1 MKVTLIN
8 YTGMGMDQ
16 WEAANQLI
24 FTKSTRLT
32 MSPGLLDDIRAW
44 SEKDKIEALE
54 YMSNTIQSSL
64 EFVDY
69 TFLVEDCDRAFTHQL
84 VRTRTGSYAQQT
96 MRILNVSGFNYTTG
110 PSIKNDPLT
119 ERIYER
125 CMNSIQ
131 CEYDALIASGAEIED
146 ARGVLPTNICTNIVA
161 KFNLRTISELVAK
174 RSSPRTQGAYRD
186 YVNQVADA
194 VLEVHPMFDV
204 FLRNRKVD
212 AAKNLDEFLKS
223 CQQTDNISKETMT
236 SLMKQVDILRGS

>member
-1 MKVTLIN
+1 MKLTLIN
-8 YTGMGMDQ
+8 HTGMGMDQ

-44 SEKDKIEALE
+44 PEKDKIEALE

-69 TFLVEDCDRAFTHQL
+69 TFLIEDCDRAFTHQL

-96 MRILNVSGFNYTTG
+96 MRILNVSGFKYTEG
-110 PSIKNDPLT
+110 PSIRKDPLT
-119 ERIYER
+119 KRIYEK
-125 CMNSIQ
+125 CMSNIQ
-131 CEYDALIASGAEIED
+131 SDYDELIASGAEIED

-161 KFNLRTISELVAK
+161 KFNLRTVSELVAK

-194 VLEVHPMFDV
+194 ILEVHPMFDV

-212 AAKNLDEFLKS
+212 AAKQLDDF
-223 CQQTDNISKETMT
+223 IKEAYEVHGITKENMT